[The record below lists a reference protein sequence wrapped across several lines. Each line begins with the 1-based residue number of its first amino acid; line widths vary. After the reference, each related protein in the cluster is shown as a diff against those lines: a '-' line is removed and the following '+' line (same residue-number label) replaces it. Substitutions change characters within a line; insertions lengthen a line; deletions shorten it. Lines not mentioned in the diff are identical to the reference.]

1 MTMTTKPINPINPEK
16 IKLSKWTATKPR
28 NKEKH
33 WLVSK
38 LLRDEN
44 EQITG
49 CELEAVI
56 NKRVVSIDWRELK
69 DPANWTQGWV

>member
-1 MTMTTKPINPINPEK
+1 MTMKPINPINPKK
-16 IKLSKWTATKPR
+16 INLSKWTATQPR

-33 WLVSK
+33 WLVIK
-38 LLRDEN
+38 LLRNEN

-56 NKRVVSIDWRELK
+56 NKRVIRIDWRELK
-69 DPANWTQGWV
+69 DPATWTQGWV

>member
-1 MTMTTKPINPINPEK
+1 MTMTTKPINPEK

-56 NKRVVSIDWRELK
+56 NKRVVNIDWRELK